1 MVCSTWSARFAS
13 RSGPTTSG
21 GPYSSGLVTPS
32 TAASGSSGSSIPW
45 LGVRPVGML
54 MSPSLWPWS
63 SSVAAPCGT
72 CSVVVQRRSG
82 GDGEQHH
89 HDMRPAAQGR
99 VRLTP
104 GDELLGTYRVHRPV
118 GRALALPGPAEAG
131 AARWRDHAPDVPRQR
146 APEPPTDV
154 ATHLQGPRVVALR
167 GGLSEPEL
175 PGGLVCGVV
184 EGSLPVADTGEAGLA

>member
-1 MVCSTWSARFAS
+1 MVWSTWSARFAS
-13 RSGPTTSG
+13 RSGSTTSG

-54 MSPSLWPWS
+54 MSPSLWSWS

-82 GDGEQHH
+82 RDGEQHH

-104 GDELLGTYRVHRPV
+104 VDELLGAYRVHRAG
-118 GRALALPGPAEAG
+118 GRLVDLQRPAEAG
-131 AARWRDHAPDVPRQR
+131 ATRWRDHEHDVPRQR
-146 APEPPTDV
+146 LGESPTDV
-154 ATHLQGPRVVALR
+154 AAHVHGDRVAAQR
-167 GGLSEPEL
+167 GRLDQPE
-175 PGGLVCGVV
+175 
-184 EGSLPVADTGEAGLA
+184 